1 MKKTVNWPA
10 PKVTSA
16 KRAAGSYGSFKE
28 FAQKADALA
37 QEQERAQEYLGK
49 AFPVMLKLLEY
60 RLRNQE
66 PLIVMRPL
74 RYQTSEMEKSDDP
87 RSTRIGKFVDRI
99 AVINP
104 GTQLVLKAI
113 DPTLQEFVF
122 EDAQKR
128 EYALNFVE
136 RNNLMTQT
144 DIYETVR
151 NYLEKVQE

>member
-1 MKKTVNWPA
+1 MKKTVNWPEA
-10 PKVTSA
+10 KVTSA

-28 FAQKADALA
+28 FANKQNALA
-37 QEQERAQEYLGK
+37 EEQARAQEFLGK
-49 AFPVMLKLLEY
+49 AFPVMLTLLEH

-66 PLIVMRPL
+66 PLVVMRPL
-74 RYQTSEMEKSDDP
+74 RYQTSELEKSEDP
-87 RSTRIGKFVDRI
+87 RGNARGAKFVDRI

-122 EDAQKR
+122 EDAQQR
-128 EYALNFVE
+128 EYAINFVE

-144 DIYETVR
+144 DIYEVAKK
-151 NYLEKVQE
+151 YLEKTE